1 MVDADNLVKI
11 YQTRSGHR
19 RAVDGI
25 SFHVGEGEFFSFLGP
40 NGAGKTTTIG
50 MMVALLAPTSGRI
63 SIDGLDVTRNPH
75 EVRQRIGIIFQE
87 PSLDDRLTAWE
98 NLEFHGR
105 LYGLAGPERKK
116 RSSFLLEVMGLYER
130 KNDLV
135 KTFSGG
141 LKRRLE
147 IVRGLVHAPR
157 LLILDEPTLGLDPHS
172 RRNVWEYI
180 HNVRKKVGM
189 TVFLTTHYLEE
200 ADGSD
205 RVAIINHGKIVAL
218 DSPALLKKSLGPEVL
233 NILVGEK
240 EALRKFLVGEYPSL
254 SESIREE
261 PDGSISFPMPFTSR
275 DSPWEMLKKIPIQI
289 TQASIR
295 RPNLDDVFIKYTGGD
310 LGDPGTNMKPEAIQ

>member
-1 MVDADNLVKI
+1 MVDAENLVKI
-11 YQTRSGHR
+11 YRSRSGHR
-19 RAVDGI
+19 TAVDGI

-50 MMVALLAPTSGRI
+50 MMVALLAPTSGHI

-75 EVRQRIGIIFQE
+75 EVRQRIGIIFQD

-105 LYGLAGPERKK
+105 LYGLAGSERKK
-116 RSSFLLEVMGLYER
+116 RSGFLLDVMGLSER

-135 KTFSGG
+135 RTFSGG
-141 LKRRLE
+141 MKRRLE

-205 RVAIINHGKIVAL
+205 RVAIINYGKIVAL
-218 DSPALLKKSLGPEVL
+218 DTPDLLKKSLGPEVL
-233 NILVGEK
+233 SVIVSDK
-240 EALRKFLVGEYPSL
+240 DALRNYLLIQYPVL
-254 SESIREE
+254 AGSIREE
-261 PDGSISFPMPFTSR
+261 PDGAISFPMPSNR
-275 DSPWEMLKKIPIQI
+275 NESPWEMLRKIPFQI
-289 TQASIR
+289 IQASIR

-310 LGDPGTNMKPEAIQ
+310 LYDSGSHKEAEAVQ